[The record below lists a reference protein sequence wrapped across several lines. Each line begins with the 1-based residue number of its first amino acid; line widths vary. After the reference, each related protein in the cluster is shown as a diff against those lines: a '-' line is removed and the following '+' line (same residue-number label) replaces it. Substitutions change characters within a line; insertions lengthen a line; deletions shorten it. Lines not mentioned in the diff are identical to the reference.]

1 MNGRRSAR
9 ASVGVSL
16 AMFASLAACGSP
28 GSVGGGTGSG
38 GSAVFTVPMG
48 AGGAGGAASTSHTGP
63 SVHIDVDA
71 GTVPVPSGGQG
82 GSVPPTEDANCGIT
96 SVSTTKQPADLLLV
110 LDRSNSMSWQM
121 TQDQPCPNGST
132 ACTNRWKA
140 ITDAVGSVLPDTQE
154 TVFWGLKLFAQSQ
167 NGCDVSDG
175 VDVAPAINNA
185 YAIAAQIAATGP
197 STGTPTT
204 EVIRKTSA
212 YLLGLSDP
220 NPKYILLATDG
231 QPYCA
236 GPQKDQP
243 DDQAAID
250 SIATNAYANGIKVFV
265 VGISISAANTDTLN
279 KMAAAGGTGRF
290 YAANSP
296 ATLEAALQDISGLV
310 ATCSFALAKAPPD
323 PNNIAV
329 FLDGQRLRSD
339 PANGFLLTDNNTKVE
354 VTGQY
359 CDAIKNG
366 GASNVQVLMG
376 CAPIP
381 IGVIP

>member
-1 MNGRRSAR
+1 MNGTRSAG
-9 ASVGVSL
+9 AAGTA
-16 AMFASLAACGSP
+16 AMAMLAALGGCGSP
-28 GSVGGGTGSG
+28 GSVGGGSG
-38 GSAVFTVPMG
+38 AGGTPGVSVTIG
-48 AGGAGGAASTSHTGP
+48 AGGAGGTTHTGP
-63 SVHIDVDA
+63 QVQIDVDA
-71 GTVPVPSGGQG
+71 SATTVPSGGQG
-82 GSVPPTEDANCGIT
+82 GSAPPTEDSNCGIT
-96 SVSTTKQPADLLLV
+96 SVSTSKQPADLLLV
-110 LDRSNSMSWQM
+110 LDRSNSMAWQM
-121 TQDQPCPNGST
+121 TSDQPCPSGNT
-132 ACTNRWKA
+132 TCTNRWKA
-140 ITDAVGSVLPDTQE
+140 ITDAVGAVLPDTQQ
-154 TVFWGLKLFAQSQ
+154 TVYWGLKLFAQSQ

-175 VDVAPAINNA
+175 VDVAPAVNNA
-185 YAIAAQIAATGP
+185 YTIAAQIAATGP

-212 YLLGLSDP
+212 YLLGLTDP

-250 SIATNAYANGIKVFV
+250 SIANNAYAHGIKVFV
-265 VGISISAANTDTLN
+265 VGIAISAANTDTLN
-279 KMAAAGGTGRF
+279 KMAQAGGTGQF

-329 FLDGQRLRSD
+329 FLDGQRLPND
-339 PANGFLLTDNNTKVE
+339 PAGGFVLTDNNTKVE
-354 VTGQY
+354 ITGQY

-366 GASNVQVLMG
+366 GAGNVQVLMG